1 MPNPV
6 KPDHSVITTCA
17 YCGVGCGFKAET
29 YQGRIVRMIPWKEG
43 KANHGHSCVKG
54 RFAFDYY
61 MHPDRVRTPLIRNS
75 IDEPWREV
83 SWDEAF
89 RHAAGEFRRIQA
101 RYGQKSIGAV
111 SSSRCTNEEIFLVQ
125 KLARAVFGN
134 NNIDNC
140 ARICHSPTQFGLS
153 ATVGWGAASQHF
165 DSILQADVIMV
176 VGANPTEGHPV
187 FGSLMKRRIREGA
200 RLIVI
205 DPRRTE
211 TVDSPHCRATVHLPL
226 RPGTNVAVLDSIA
239 HVIVREGLY
248 NEAFVLERCEWDE
261 FESWMAL
268 VGDDRY
274 APERIGPKA
283 GIDPEAIR
291 QAARIY
297 AGGPSSAI
305 YYGLGV
311 TEHSQ
316 GSTGVMCLGNLA
328 LACGMLG
335 REGVGVNPLR
345 GQGNVQGGSC
355 LGSWPHVFSGY
366 RFVTDPEVRGSFE
379 KEWGVGLDGEPGLR
393 LPNMFDAALTGHFRG
408 MFIMG
413 EDPVQSDPNQQHVI
427 AALRNM
433 ECVVLQDLFLNETSK
448 YAHVFL
454 PGSSSLEKEGTF
466 TSAERRVNRVRK
478 VVEPLAG
485 YQDWEI
491 VVRLMNAMDY
501 PVYYDDAGQILDEIA
516 RLSPAY
522 RGMSFALL
530 ERIGSA
536 QWPCDEQAPEGTE
549 VLHRERF
556 PRANGRGTFML
567 TEFVPTRE
575 RTDDRYSLLLTT
587 GRILSQ
593 YNVGTQT
600 RRTANSLW
608 HPEDLLEIHAED
620 AAVRGIADGDW
631 VNVTSRFGS
640 TRLRVKLS
648 KRVNPGVV
656 YTTFHHAQSKANV
669 LTSDLS
675 DWATN
680 CPEYKVT
687 AVEVARVTE
696 PCDTQAAAVAQSVEE
711 ALS

>member
-1 MPNPV
+1 MANPV
-6 KPDHSVITTCA
+6 KPDRSVITTCA

-29 YQGRIVRMIPWKEG
+29 YQGRLVRMVPWKEG

-61 MHPDRVRTPLIRNS
+61 QHPERVRTPMIRRS
-75 IDEPWREV
+75 IDEPWQEV
-83 SWDEAF
+83 SWETAIG
-89 RHAAGEFRRIQA
+89 HAASEFRRIQA
-101 RYGQKSIGAV
+101 RYGRKSIGAV

-125 KLARAVFGN
+125 KFARAVLGN

-187 FGSLMKRRIREGA
+187 FGSLMKRRIRQGA

-211 TVDSPHCRATVHLPL
+211 TVHSAHCQATVHLPL
-226 RPGTNVAVLDSIA
+226 RPGTNVAVLNSIA
-239 HVIVREGLY
+239 HVIVREGLF
-248 NEAFVLERCEWDE
+248 NERFVRERCEWEE
-261 FESWMAL
+261 FEGWAAL
-268 VGDDRY
+268 VGSDRY
-274 APERIGPKA
+274 APERIGPEA
-283 GIDPEAIR
+283 GVAPEALR
-291 QAARIY
+291 EAARLY
-297 AGGPSSAI
+297 AGGPNSAI

-366 RFVTDPEVRGSFE
+366 RFVTDPDVRASFE
-379 KEWGVGLDGEPGLR
+379 HDWGVTLDDEPGLR
-393 LPNMFDAALTGHFRG
+393 LPNMFDAAVTGHFRG
-408 MFIMG
+408 MYIMG

-427 AALRNM
+427 AAMRNM

-478 VVEPLAG
+478 VLEPLAG

-491 VVRLMNAMDY
+491 VVKLMNAMGY
-501 PVYYDDAGQILDEIA
+501 PARYAHAGEILDEIA

-522 RGMSFALL
+522 KGMSFQLL

-536 QWPCDEQAPEGTE
+536 QWPCDENAPEGTE
-549 VLHRERF
+549 VLHTVSF

-567 TEFVPTRE
+567 TEYVPTAE
-575 RTDDRYSLLLTT
+575 RTDDRHPLLLTT

-600 RRTANSLW
+600 RRTANTLW
-608 HPEDLLEIHAED
+608 HSEDVLEIHPEDAR
-620 AAVRGIADGDW
+620 ARGIGDGDR
-631 VNVTSRFGS
+631 VTITSRFGS
-640 TRLRVKLS
+640 TSLCARLS
-648 KRVNPGVV
+648 QRVNPGVV
-656 YTTFHHAQSKANV
+656 YTTFHHPGSRVNV

-687 AVEVARVTE
+687 AVEVARVT
-696 PCDTQAAAVAQSVEE
+696 AAPEVSAARAEHRGDEVTA
-711 ALS
+711 